1 MRTRRLALAMVGLL
15 MTATITPAAA
25 APKALFLN
33 GRPLPFS
40 IPALDRPE
48 APLFP
53 LREWA
58 EGLGGTATAIG
69 GGSVE
74 IRLPDG
80 RRALV
85 AVGSQTASIYA
96 ANGQSFQI
104 TLERP
109 VELQQYRS
117 YLPVGNIS
125 RALGADV
132 RTGPDQVSISG
143 LAQQA
148 EVIDGPL
155 NVRAE
160 PNTTAP
166 ILMMVPNGTLFPV
179 VQVGSAWH
187 QVRLPSG
194 KLGWV
199 AAQFTKLIKTGNV
212 TLGLQIP
219 GYLEVD
225 GDCSGPVPVT
235 NTGLFAPLRLVAEKA
250 GATVTW
256 DGSANFELNGRTA
269 RFTPGSTTAIING
282 QPVPITGAPY
292 IVDGVTWVPVDPLAD
307 GLGVK
312 RAWNNDRRILAL
324 TTGRARPAGAVP
336 CGAPLVN
343 AAAYII
349 LDGKTGTPLAEF
361 KADLQRPI
369 ASTTKTLTA
378 LMALERGNPE
388 SIVTVSSYA
397 DRQICACAYIKA
409 GEKLPLGK
417 LMYGM
422 MLPSGNDAATAIA
435 EHLGGTETVFVSQM
449 NTRARE
455 LGTIRSYFTTPNG
468 LDDWSDPYSTARD
481 LSLIAKQGMGRPDF
495 REIVSTKLYLYGG
508 HTWETTNLALKTD
521 PTSIGGKNGWT
532 EKAYHT
538 LVTSAYRNGREVTV
552 VVLGATTKDGLYSAT
567 KTLMDYGFKLQA
579 KAFAL

>member
-1 MRTRRLALAMVGLL
+1 MPSRARRLATALLAVLL
-15 MTATITPAAA
+15 TA
-25 APKALFLN
+25 APASAAPQALFLN
-33 GRPLPFS
+33 GRPLPFTV
-40 IPALDRPE
+40 PALPGG
-48 APLFP
+48 LYP

-58 EGLGGTATAIG
+58 EGMGGTATAVG
-69 GGSVE
+69 NGAVE

-80 RRALV
+80 RRILV
-85 AVGSQTASIYA
+85 AVGSQTATIYA
-96 ANGQSFQI
+96 ANGQSSQI
-104 TLERP
+104 QLERP
-109 VELQQYRS
+109 VELHAYRS
-117 YLPVGNIS
+117 YMPVGNLS

-143 LAQQA
+143 LATQV

-160 PNTTAP
+160 PNTNSP
-166 ILMMVPNGTLFPV
+166 ILMLLSNGTILPV
-179 VQVGSAWH
+179 VQIGSVWH

-199 AAQFTKLIKTGNV
+199 SAQFTKLIKEGNAP
-212 TLGLQIP
+212 LGLQIP

-269 RFTPGSTTAIING
+269 RFTPGSTTAIMNG
-282 QPVPITGAPY
+282 QPVAITGAPY

-312 RAWNNDRRILAL
+312 RAWDTDRRTLTL
-324 TTGRARPAGAVP
+324 TTGRPRPAGALA

-349 LDGKTGTPLAEF
+349 LDGRTGTPLAEF
-361 KADLQRPI
+361 KADLPRPI
-369 ASTTKTLTA
+369 ASTTKILTA
-378 LMALERGNPE
+378 LMALERGNLD
-388 SIVTVSSYA
+388 SIVTISKYA
-397 DRQICACAYIKA
+397 DSQICACAYVRT
-409 GEKLPLGK
+409 GETLPLGK

-422 MLPSGNDAATAIA
+422 MLPSGNDAATAVG
-435 EHLGGTETVFVSQM
+435 EHLAGSEKAFVAQM
-449 NTRARE
+449 NARAKE
-455 LGTIRSYFTTPNG
+455 LGSIRSLYTTPSG
-468 LDDWSDPYSTARD
+468 LDDWSDPYGTARD
-481 LSLIAKQGMGRPDF
+481 LSLIARHAMGRADF
-495 REIVSTKLYLYGG
+495 REIVDTQIYLYEG
-508 HTWETTNLALKTD
+508 HRWENTNLHLKQD

-532 EKAYHT
+532 EKARHT
-538 LVTSAYRNGREVTV
+538 LVTTSYRNGREVTV
-552 VVLGATTKDGLYSAT
+552 VVLGASTRDGLYSSV
-567 KTLMDYGFKLQA
+567 KTLIDYGFRLQA
-579 KAFAL
+579 KAFALQ